1 MPNKDY
7 LPTKDTDL
15 QAWTQNFLAVANAN
29 LAPLGLIAGDITP
42 VTTDKTNFDTAITNN
57 NTKQAEAK
65 AATQQKN
72 TVKTNMSTKI
82 RVLVRKIQA
91 NPAVLPQL
99 KAQLGINIGDT
110 IPTPLVPQQPTELV
124 ANPSA
129 SGVNKLQ
136 WNRNGNPFGTTFIIE
151 SQENIGL
158 PWVFAGTTSKA
169 TFEHNGQIP
178 GKMLFY
184 RVKAQRNEQLS
195 ESSNVAVVYAAGA
208 PVPPVLV

>member
-29 LAPLGLIAGDITP
+29 LASLGLIAGDVTP
-42 VTTDKTNFDTAITNN
+42 VSTDKTSFDSAIINN

-72 TVKTNMSTKI
+72 TVKTNMGTKI

-99 KAQLGINIGDT
+99 KAQLGITVGDAV
-110 IPTPLVPQQPTELV
+110 PTPLVPQQPTELV

-129 SGVNKLQ
+129 SGINKLQ

-151 SQENIGL
+151 SQENVAL
-158 PWVFAGTTSKA
+158 PWVFAGTTTKS
-169 TFEHNGQIP
+169 TFEHTGQIP

-195 ESSNVAVVYAAGA
+195 EPSNVAVVYAAGV
-208 PVPPVLV
+208 PVPPVV

>member
-15 QAWTQNFLAVANAN
+15 QAWTQNFLTVANAN
-29 LAPLGLIAGDITP
+29 LAPLGLVAGDVTP
-42 VTTDKTNFDTAITNN
+42 VSTDKTSFDAAITNN

-65 AATQQKN
+65 AATLQKN
-72 TVKTNMSTKI
+72 TVKTNLSGKI
-82 RVLVRKIQA
+82 RILVRKIQA

-99 KAQLGINIGDT
+99 KAQLGITVGDAV
-110 IPTPLVPQQPTELV
+110 PTPLVPQQPTELV
-124 ANPSA
+124 AMPDA

-151 SQENIGL
+151 SQENVSL
-158 PWVFAGTTSKA
+158 PWFFAGTTTKA
-169 TFEHNGQIP
+169 TFEHSGQIP

-184 RVKAQRNEQLS
+184 RVKAQRNEQIS
-195 ESSNVAVVYAAGA
+195 EPSNVAVVYSGGV
-208 PVPPVLV
+208 VPPMI

>member
-29 LAPLGLIAGDITP
+29 LAPLGLIAGDVTP
-42 VTTDKTNFDTAITNN
+42 VSTDKTSYDTAITNN

-91 NPAVLPQL
+91 NPTVLPQL
-99 KAQLGINIGDT
+99 KAQLGINVGDT
-110 IPTPLVPQQPTELV
+110 TPTPLTPQQPTELV
-124 ANPSA
+124 AMPDA

-151 SQENIGL
+151 FQENVSL
-158 PWVFAGTTSKA
+158 PWLFAGTTTKA
-169 TFEHNGQIP
+169 TFEHSGQIP

-184 RVKAQRNEQLS
+184 RVKSQRNEQIS
-195 ESSNVAVVYAAGA
+195 ESSNVAVVYSGGI
-208 PVPPVLV
+208 PVPPTV

>member
-29 LAPLGLIAGDITP
+29 LAPLGLVAGDVTP
-42 VTTDKTNFDTAITNN
+42 VSTDKTSFDTAITNN

-99 KAQLGINIGDT
+99 KAQLGINNGDT
-110 IPTPLVPQQPTELV
+110 VPTPLLPQQPIELV

-151 SQENIGL
+151 SQENVAL
-158 PWVFAGTTSKA
+158 PWIFAGTTTKSK
-169 TFEHNGQIP
+169 FEHTGQIP

-184 RVKAQRNEQLS
+184 RVKAQRNEHLS
-195 ESSNVAVVYAAGA
+195 EPSNVAVVYAGVV
-208 PVPPVLV
+208 VPPVV